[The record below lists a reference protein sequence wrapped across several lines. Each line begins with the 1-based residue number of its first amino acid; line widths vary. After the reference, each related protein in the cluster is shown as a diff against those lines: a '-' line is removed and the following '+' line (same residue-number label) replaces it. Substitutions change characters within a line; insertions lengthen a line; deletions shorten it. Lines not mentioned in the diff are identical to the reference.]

1 MVLAYT
7 NTFGFNGTNIKN
19 TILKVKH
26 MKKFWILLIISLLL
40 IGQTV
45 YGEDEDLV
53 IIDEQLDFEPR
64 RLRKYLT

>member
-1 MVLAYT
+1 
-7 NTFGFNGTNIKN
+7 
-19 TILKVKH
+19 

-53 IIDEQLDFEPR
+53 IIDEQLDF
-64 RLRKYLT
+64 